1 MRSRRS
7 SDAKPNV
14 PEHLAAVVPARAI
27 PESQLHFALFM
38 ENLPGYAWMKDMAG
52 RYVYINQKVA
62 EDMPPFRGHWFG
74 KTDAELWPGD
84 IAAEYSANDRKIIDT
99 RRALQTVE
107 HYETVQGERRHAL
120 VSKFPIID
128 DSGAVFMLAG
138 ISLDVTEQ
146 KRIEDLLAMRVRQQT
161 EIMELGQRALTGV
174 SISDLL
180 DAAVVVVAKTLHL
193 DYCGVL
199 ELFAADNAF
208 VFRASVGW
216 EAGLLDKT
224 AIPAVAA
231 SASGHALL
239 CNEPVIF
246 DNVEHETRFLIPPLY
261 KNHGIVSGIVVP
273 IPARDGPYGV
283 LHALAASK
291 RTFTTD
297 EVCFLQSVTN
307 ILATA
312 IQRRSLEQEVL
323 QIAESEQRRIG
334 EDLHDTVCQDLI
346 SAALFAKSL
355 QHTLAAKAPAQ
366 SAKSGELVTIVCEA
380 AARVR
385 EIARGLMPMDLSS
398 DSLVSALRTLIRNV
412 QKRCSIACRSRI
424 SKDID
429 IASGLVPYHLF
440 RIAQEA
446 VNNVIK
452 HSHGKH
458 LWVTLSGADGKIR
471 LTVKDDGIGFPT
483 MLPNSTGMGLHTMRY
498 RAKLINATL
507 SIESGGT
514 GGTIVTC
521 SMDTVSIKS
530 AGAEL
535 TGAYNAI
542 ALPVPDLRTRKQS
555 AATYEK
561 PISNSA
567 H

>member
-7 SDAKPNV
+7 SAVKQKV
-14 PEHLAAVVPARAI
+14 PEHLAAPISARGL
-27 PESQLHFALFM
+27 PEKQMHFALFM
-38 ENLPGYAWMKDMAG
+38 NNLPGYAWMKDVEG
-52 RYVYINQKVA
+52 HYVYINPKVA
-62 EDMPPFRGHWFG
+62 EDMPPFRGDWFG
-74 KTDAELWPGD
+74 KTDAELWPSD
-84 IAAEYSANDRKIIDT
+84 IAAEFSANDQKVINT

-107 HYETVQGERRHAL
+107 HYETAQGERRHAL

-146 KRIEDLLAMRVRQQT
+146 KRTEDLLAIRIGQQT
-161 EIMELGQRALTGV
+161 AIMELGQRALTGV

-180 DAAVVVVAKTLHL
+180 DAAVVVTAKTLNV

-199 ELFAADNAF
+199 ELFAADNAL

-216 EAGLLDKT
+216 ESGLLDKI
-224 AIPAVAA
+224 AVPAAA
-231 SASGHALL
+231 GSPSGYALL

-246 DNVEHETRFLIPPLY
+246 DNLEHETRFLIPPLY
-261 KNHGIVSGIVVP
+261 RDHGIASGIVVP
-273 IPARDGPYGV
+273 IPARDGAYGV
-283 LHALAASK
+283 LHALAATK

-297 EVCFLQSVTN
+297 DVCFLQSVTN

-312 IQRRSLEQEVL
+312 IQRRALEQEVL
-323 QIAESEQRRIG
+323 HIAESEQRRIG

-355 QHTLAAKAPAQ
+355 QHTLAAKSPAQ

-385 EIARGLMPMDLSS
+385 EIARGLMPMDLTS
-398 DSLVSALRTLIRNV
+398 DSLVSALRSLIKNV
-412 QKRCSIACRSRI
+412 QKRSSLVCRSRV
-424 SKDID
+424 SKDVD

-458 LWVTLSGADGKIR
+458 LWVTLGGADGKIR
-471 LTVKDDGIGFPT
+471 LTIRDDGIGFPA
-483 MLPNSTGMGLHTMRY
+483 MLPNSAGMGLHMMRH

-507 SIESGGT
+507 SIEAGRSGGI
-514 GGTIVTC
+514 IVAC
-521 SMDTVSIKS
+521 SIDSVSVKS
-530 AGAEL
+530 AGAEVI
-535 TGAYNAI
+535 GGYNA
-542 ALPVPDLRTRKQS
+542 
-555 AATYEK
+555 AAA
-561 PISNSA
+561 SS
-567 H
+567 